1 VNDENRKPLIVVIVC
16 GVIAVLVLVFGVSCG
31 GGNNNAAA
39 SWQSGFSQAAKGATL
54 TASDLVGPGGQCSAA
69 ATQLLVVGSC
79 VFEVKKFGGLFD
91 LGSPTKRARLA
102 PQQAVTVTLLVE
114 GTRTEQDVSA
124 GDTVSLTF
132 GTSGGQL
139 GIACRVV
146 GTCALKLLE
155 AEG

>member
-1 VNDENRKPLIVVIVC
+1 MNDENRKPIIAVVVC

-39 SWQSGFSQAAKGATL
+39 SWQAGFSQAAAGGTL
-54 TASDLVGPGGQCSAA
+54 KASDLVAPGGQCSAA
-69 ATQLLVVGSC
+69 ATQLLVAGSC
-79 VFEVKKFGGLFD
+79 VFEVRKFGGPFD
-91 LGSPTKRARLA
+91 LGSPTKRAWLA
-102 PQQAVTVTLLVE
+102 PQQAVTVTLVVE

-139 GIACRVV
+139 GITCRVV

-155 AEG
+155 AG

>member
-1 VNDENRKPLIVVIVC
+1 MNDENRKPIIAVVLC

-39 SWQSGFSQAAKGATL
+39 TWQAGFSQAAKGGILAS
-54 TASDLVGPGGQCSAA
+54 SDLMSPGGQCSAA
-69 ATQLLVVGSC
+69 ATQLLVAGSC
-79 VFEVKKFGGLFD
+79 IFEVRKFGGPFD

-102 PQQAVTVTLLVE
+102 PQQAVTVTLVVE
-114 GTRTEQDVSA
+114 GTRTEQDVTA

-139 GIACRVV
+139 GITCRVV

-155 AEG
+155 AG

>member
-1 VNDENRKPLIVVIVC
+1 MNDENRKPLIVVIVC
-16 GVIAVLVLVFGVSCG
+16 AMTAVLVLVFGVSCG

-54 TASDLVGPGGQCSAA
+54 TASDLVGAGGQCSAA
-69 ATQLLVVGSC
+69 GTQLLVVGSC
-79 VFEVKKFGGLFD
+79 IFEVKKFGGLFD

-114 GTRTEQDVSA
+114 GTRTEQDVSS

-146 GTCALKLLE
+146 GTCALKLLA

>member
-1 VNDENRKPLIVVIVC
+1 MNDENRKPIIAVVVC

-39 SWQSGFSQAAKGATL
+39 SWQAGFSQAAAGGTL
-54 TASDLVGPGGQCSAA
+54 KASDLVAPGGQCSAA
-69 ATQLLVVGSC
+69 ATQLLVAGSC
-79 VFEVKKFGGLFD
+79 VFEVRKFGGPFD
-91 LGSPTKRARLA
+91 LGSPTKRAQLA
-102 PQQAVTVTLLVE
+102 PQQAVTVTLVVE
-114 GTRTEQDVSA
+114 GTRTEKDVSA

-139 GIACRVV
+139 GITCRVV

-155 AEG
+155 AG